1 MSRLLLIC
9 FLQYSEFVTAN
20 FITHIMSSNQL
31 SFRTQFKFR
40 NILNDSIMKI
50 TTSKTKKTFLYNVNF
65 EQNLIDNDIYS
76 NDYDFSDDQDSS
88 RLNNENVILNR
99 LKQSRSSF
107 SSFQFSEKAF
117 CIFKQINSRVLHE
130 NDVMSTVF
138 SVIQKSVHISFARNM
153 LFNNLKS
160 VINCNFIDVKLNFYD
175 ETCLAQIDRWIRAE
189 LDSYITSSTQLQ
201 TLALV
206 NFFTEI
212 KSSDKNVTVTKR
224 QTCLNDVVSDHNM
237 RKLAT
242 YEVKN
247 LKTVY
252 DNNAYIITSTYH
264 SVINS
269 LQMYTVHFTQS
280 ADSETSSEYF
290 MNQLRSFVMTDT
302 AERFQEK
309 VIVFRNI
316 RDLMMKQRNEIIAT
330 VNDRIISMSR
340 ESSILKFMLDTFSQ
354 FTNELMILK
363 SETSVDE
370 LAQDQS
376 EDLSLSRKR
385 RVRWSVKS
393 NFERDS
399 KKCLKKNCSQ
409 MR

>member
-1 MSRLLLIC
+1 M
-9 FLQYSEFVTAN
+9 
-20 FITHIMSSNQL
+20 
-31 SFRTQFKFR
+31 
-40 NILNDSIMKI
+40 
-50 TTSKTKKTFLYNVNF
+50 
-65 EQNLIDNDIYS
+65 
-76 NDYDFSDDQDSS
+76 
-88 RLNNENVILNR
+88 
-99 LKQSRSSF
+99 
-107 SSFQFSEKAF
+107 
-117 CIFKQINSRVLHE
+117 
-130 NDVMSTVF
+130 
-138 SVIQKSVHISFARNM
+138 
-153 LFNNLKS
+153 
-160 VINCNFIDVKLNFYD
+160 
-175 ETCLAQIDRWIRAE
+175 
-189 LDSYITSSTQLQ
+189 
-201 TLALV
+201 
-206 NFFTEI
+206 
-212 KSSDKNVTVTKR
+212 TVTKR
-224 QTCLNDVVSDHNM
+224 QTCLNDVVSDRNM

-280 ADSETSSEYF
+280 ADSETLSEYF

-309 VIVFRNI
+309 VIMFRNI

-385 RVRWSVKS
+385 RVR
-393 NFERDS
+393 
-399 KKCLKKNCSQ
+399 
-409 MR
+409 